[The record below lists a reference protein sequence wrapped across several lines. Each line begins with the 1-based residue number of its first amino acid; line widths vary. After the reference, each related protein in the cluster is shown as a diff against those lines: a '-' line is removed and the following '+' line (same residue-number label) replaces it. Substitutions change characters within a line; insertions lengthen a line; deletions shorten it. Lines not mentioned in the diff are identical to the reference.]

1 MFVSVIGY
9 KQYLSK
15 TFNNFN
21 NMSKSEVFMFPDSYN
36 NGGNNGSSIDPALLL
51 LLNNNGGFGGGN
63 FMWVIFL
70 FFLYPLLRN
79 GGLFGNGGMFG
90 GGGNGPDCASYV
102 SNLANNQ
109 TGRELLAQAIQGNR
123 DAISNLSNMLGCQI
137 GDIQTVLSNI
147 MTKVSDISCQTQLS
161 AQQVINSIQSG
172 NAGLASQLASCC
184 CDLKGAIKDVAIG
197 TERGFASVAFETQRQ
212 TCDIEKAIA
221 ASTAQIVA
229 GQKDA
234 EMREVTRENAA
245 LREKVSD
252 LKFQVSQEHQTAA
265 VAGMI
270 NQAVTPLAQEL
281 ASLKCKLPETVTL
294 PYSCATAVPTNSLY
308 GLGAFGLGWNNPCAG
323 QIWG

>member
-1 MFVSVIGY
+1 
-9 KQYLSK
+9 
-15 TFNNFN
+15 
-21 NMSKSEVFMFPDSYN
+21 MFPDSYN
-36 NGGNNGSSIDPALLL
+36 NGGNNGSNIDPALLL

-63 FMWVIFL
+63 FMWIIFL
-70 FFLYPLLRN
+70 FFLYPLLR
-79 GGLFGNGGMFG
+79 GTGMFGNGGMFG
-90 GGGNGPDCASYV
+90 GGGSNGDCVGYV

-197 TERGFASVAFETQRQ
+197 TERGFSSLAYENAQGRCEIKQ
-212 TCDIEKAIA
+212 AIA
-221 ASTAQIVA
+221 DATQKIVA

-234 EMREVTRENAA
+234 EMREITRENSA
-245 LREKVSD
+245 LHEKVSD

-265 VAGMI
+265 FSQMLG
-270 NQAVTPLAQEL
+270 QAVAPIMK
-281 ASLKCKLPETVTL
+281 SLNDFDNRLGKIECNQPEVAKV
-294 PYSCATAVPTNSLY
+294 PYVPAAGNFVPVNY
-308 GLGAFGLGWNNPCAG
+308 GLNIDPYCGC
-323 QIWG
+323 

>member
-1 MFVSVIGY
+1 
-9 KQYLSK
+9 
-15 TFNNFN
+15 
-21 NMSKSEVFMFPDSYN
+21 MSKSEVFMFPDGYGRQ
-36 NGGNNGSSIDPALLL
+36 GGSNSSIDPALLL

-63 FMWVIFL
+63 FMWIIFL

-90 GGGNGPDCASYV
+90 GGGCGNDCTSYV

-123 DAISNLSNMLGCQI
+123 DAIGNLSNMLGCQI
-137 GDIQTVLSNI
+137 GDIQTVLSQI
-147 MTKVSDISCQTQLS
+147 MTKVSDLGCQTKLS
-161 AQQVINSIQSG
+161 AYQVINSIQSG

-197 TERGFASVAFETQRQ
+197 TERGFSSLAYENAQGRCEIKQ
-212 TCDIEKAIA
+212 AIA
-221 ASTAQIVA
+221 DATQKIVA

-265 VAGMI
+265 FSQMLGQAIAPVMKSLNDFDNRLGKIECNQPEVAK
-270 NQAVTPLAQEL
+270 V
-281 ASLKCKLPETVTL
+281 
-294 PYSCATAVPTNSLY
+294 PYVPAAGNFVPVNY
-308 GLGAFGLGWNNPCAG
+308 GLNIDPYCGC
-323 QIWG
+323 

>member
-1 MFVSVIGY
+1 
-9 KQYLSK
+9 
-15 TFNNFN
+15 
-21 NMSKSEVFMFPDSYN
+21 MSKSEVFMFPDSFN
-36 NGGNNGSSIDPALLL
+36 RTSGNGSSIDPALLL

-63 FMWVIFL
+63 FMWIIFL

-79 GGLFGNGGMFG
+79 GGLFGGNGMFG
-90 GGGNGPDCASYV
+90 GGGNGNDCVGYV

-123 DAISNLSNMLGCQI
+123 DAISNLSSMLGCQI
-137 GDIQTVLSNI
+137 GDIQTVLGQI
-147 MTKVSDISCQTQLS
+147 MSKVGDMACETKLS

-197 TERGFASVAFETQRQ
+197 TERGFANVAFETQRQ

-270 NQAVTPLAQEL
+270 SQAVTPIAQEL

-294 PYSCATAVPTNSLY
+294 PYSCATAVPTNLLY
-308 GLGAFGLGWNNPCAG
+308 GQLGVGLGLAPFANNCCVNSL
-323 QIWG
+323 WG

>member
-1 MFVSVIGY
+1 
-9 KQYLSK
+9 
-15 TFNNFN
+15 
-21 NMSKSEVFMFPDSYN
+21 MSKSEVFMFPDGYGRQ
-36 NGGNNGSSIDPALLL
+36 GGSNSSIDPALLL

-63 FMWVIFL
+63 FMWIIFL

-90 GGGNGPDCASYV
+90 GGGCGNDCTSYV

-123 DAISNLSNMLGCQI
+123 DAISNLSSMLGCQI
-137 GDIQTVLSNI
+137 GDVQTVLSQI
-147 MTKVSDISCQTQLS
+147 MTKVSDLGCQTQLS

-197 TERGFASVAFETQRQ
+197 TERGFSTLAYENAQGRCEIKQ
-212 TCDIEKAIA
+212 AIA
-221 ASTAQIVA
+221 DATQQIVA

-234 EMREVTRENAA
+234 EMRELNREIAA
-245 LREKVSD
+245 LREQKSD

-265 VAGMI
+265 FSQMLGQAIAPVMKSLNDFDNRLGKIECNQPEVAK
-270 NQAVTPLAQEL
+270 V
-281 ASLKCKLPETVTL
+281 
-294 PYSCATAVPTNSLY
+294 PYIPAAGNFVPVNY
-308 GLGAFGLGWNNPCAG
+308 GIPIDPYCGC
-323 QIWG
+323 

>member
-1 MFVSVIGY
+1 
-9 KQYLSK
+9 
-15 TFNNFN
+15 
-21 NMSKSEVFMFPDSYN
+21 MSKSEVFMFPDGYGRASGTN
-36 NGGNNGSSIDPALLL
+36 SSIDPALLL

-63 FMWVIFL
+63 FMWIIFL

-90 GGGNGPDCASYV
+90 GGGCGNDCTSYV

-123 DAISNLSNMLGCQI
+123 DAISNLSSMLGCQI
-137 GDIQTVLSNI
+137 GDVQTVLSQI
-147 MTKVSDISCQTQLS
+147 MTKVSDLGCQTQLS

-197 TERGFASVAFETQRQ
+197 TERGFSTLAYENAQGRCEIKQ
-212 TCDIEKAIA
+212 AIA
-221 ASTAQIVA
+221 DATQQIVA

-234 EMREVTRENAA
+234 EMRELNREIAA
-245 LREKVSD
+245 LREQKSD

-265 VAGMI
+265 FSQMLGQAIAPVMKSLNDFDNRLGKIECNQPEVAK
-270 NQAVTPLAQEL
+270 V
-281 ASLKCKLPETVTL
+281 
-294 PYSCATAVPTNSLY
+294 PYIPAAGNFVPVNY
-308 GLGAFGLGWNNPCAG
+308 GIPIDPYCGC
-323 QIWG
+323 

>member
-1 MFVSVIGY
+1 
-9 KQYLSK
+9 
-15 TFNNFN
+15 
-21 NMSKSEVFMFPDSYN
+21 MSKSEVFMFPDGYGNS
-36 NGGNNGSSIDPALLL
+36 GNNNSSIDPALLL

-63 FMWVIFL
+63 FMWVLFL
-70 FFLYPLLRN
+70 FFLWPLLRN
-79 GGLFGNGGMFG
+79 GGMFGNGGLFG
-90 GGGNGPDCASYV
+90 GGGNGCDCTSYV

-123 DAISNLSNMLGCQI
+123 DAIGNLSNMLGCQI
-137 GDIQTVLSNI
+137 GDIQTVLGQI
-147 MTKVSDISCQTQLS
+147 MSKVGDMSCETKLS

-172 NAGLASQLASCC
+172 NAALASQLASCC
-184 CDLKGAIKDVAIG
+184 CDIKGAIKDVAIG
-197 TERGFASVAFETQRQ
+197 QERGFASVAYETQRQ

-229 GQKDA
+229 GQKEA
-234 EMREVTRENAA
+234 EMREITRENAA

-270 NQAVTPLAQEL
+270 NQAVTPLAQEI

-294 PYSCATAVPTNSLY
+294 PYSCATAVPTAAVY
-308 GLGAFGLGWNNPCAG
+308 GLNPYGIPFGGNCTG

>member
-1 MFVSVIGY
+1 
-9 KQYLSK
+9 
-15 TFNNFN
+15 
-21 NMSKSEVFMFPDSYN
+21 MSKSEVFMFPDSYN
-36 NGGNNGSSIDPALLL
+36 NHGGNNSSIDPALLL

-63 FMWVIFL
+63 FLWIIFL
-70 FFLYPLLRN
+70 FFLYPLMRN
-79 GGLFGNGGMFG
+79 GGMFGNGGLFG
-90 GGGNGPDCASYV
+90 GGGNGSDCASYV

-161 AQQVINSIQSG
+161 AQQVINSIQAG
-172 NAGLASQLASCC
+172 NAGLASQLAACC

-197 TERGFASVAFETQRQ
+197 TERGFSSLAYENAQGRCEIKQ
-212 TCDIEKAIA
+212 AIA
-221 ASTAQIVA
+221 DATQQIVA
-229 GQKDA
+229 GQKEA

-270 NQAVTPLAQEL
+270 SQAVTPIAQEL

-294 PYSCATAVPTNSLY
+294 PFSCATAVPTTSLY
-308 GLGAFGLGWNNPCAG
+308 GVNPFGLGWAGNCAG
-323 QIWG
+323 QLWG

>member
-1 MFVSVIGY
+1 
-9 KQYLSK
+9 
-15 TFNNFN
+15 
-21 NMSKSEVFMFPDSYN
+21 MSKSEVFMFPDGYGRQ
-36 NGGNNGSSIDPALLL
+36 GGSNSSIDPALLL

-63 FMWVIFL
+63 FMWIIFL

-90 GGGNGPDCASYV
+90 GGGCGNDCTSYV

-123 DAISNLSNMLGCQI
+123 DAIGNLSSMLGCQI
-137 GDIQTVLSNI
+137 GDVQTVLSQI
-147 MTKVSDISCQTQLS
+147 MTKVSDLGCQTQLS

-197 TERGFASVAFETQRQ
+197 TERGFSSLAYENAQGRCEIKQ
-212 TCDIEKAIA
+212 AIA
-221 ASTAQIVA
+221 DATQQIVA

-265 VAGMI
+265 LSQMLGQAIAPVMKSLNDFDNRLGKIECNQPEVAKVPYIPAAGNFLPI
-270 NQAVTPLAQEL
+270 NYGI
-281 ASLKCKLPETVTL
+281 SID
-294 PYSCATAVPTNSLY
+294 PYC
-308 GLGAFGLGWNNPCAG
+308 GC
-323 QIWG
+323 

>member
-1 MFVSVIGY
+1 
-9 KQYLSK
+9 
-15 TFNNFN
+15 
-21 NMSKSEVFMFPDSYN
+21 MSKSEVFMFPDSYN

-109 TGRELLAQAIQGNR
+109 TGRELLAQAIHGNR

-137 GDIQTVLSNI
+137 GDIQTVLGNI
-147 MTKVSDISCQTQLS
+147 MAKVSDISCQTQLS

-184 CDLKGAIKDVAIG
+184 CDIKGAIKDVAIG
-197 TERGFASVAFETQRQ
+197 TERGFSSLAYENAQGRCEIKQ
-212 TCDIEKAIA
+212 AIA
-221 ASTAQIVA
+221 DATAQIVA

-270 NQAVTPLAQEL
+270 NQAVTPIAQEL

-308 GLGAFGLGWNNPCAG
+308 GLGTFGLGWNNPCTG

>member
-1 MFVSVIGY
+1 
-9 KQYLSK
+9 
-15 TFNNFN
+15 
-21 NMSKSEVFMFPDSYN
+21 MFPDGY
-36 NGGNNGSSIDPALLL
+36 GNSSGNTSSIDPALLL

-63 FMWVIFL
+63 FMWIIFL

-79 GGLFGNGGMFG
+79 GGMFGNNGMFG
-90 GGGNGPDCASYV
+90 GGGDCCDTTQFV

-109 TGRELLAQAIQGNR
+109 TGRELLAQGIQGNR
-123 DAISNLSNMLGCQI
+123 DAIDSLASMLGCKI
-137 GDIQTVLSNI
+137 GDVQTVLSQI
-147 MTKVSDISCQTQLS
+147 MSKVGDLGCQTQLS

-172 NAGLASQLASCC
+172 NANLASQLASCC

-197 TERGFASVAFETQRQ
+197 TERGFASVAYETQKQ

-221 ASTAQIVA
+221 TSTAQIVA

-234 EMREVTRENAA
+234 E
-245 LREKVSD
+245 LRELNREIASLREQKSD

-270 NQAVTPLAQEL
+270 NQAVTPIAQEL

-308 GLGAFGLGWNNPCAG
+308 GVAPFGFGWGNWNNCSYG
-323 QIWG
+323 NSLWG

>member
-1 MFVSVIGY
+1 
-9 KQYLSK
+9 
-15 TFNNFN
+15 
-21 NMSKSEVFMFPDSYN
+21 MSKSEVFMFPDGYGRQAGSN
-36 NGGNNGSSIDPALLL
+36 SSIDPALLL

-63 FMWVIFL
+63 FMWIIFL

-90 GGGNGPDCASYV
+90 GGGCGNDCTSYV

-123 DAISNLSNMLGCQI
+123 NAIGNLSSMLGCQI
-137 GDIQTVLSNI
+137 GDVQTVLSQI
-147 MTKVSDISCQTQLS
+147 MTKVSDLGCQTQLS

-197 TERGFASVAFETQRQ
+197 TERGFSSLAYENAQGRCEIKQ
-212 TCDIEKAIA
+212 AIA
-221 ASTAQIVA
+221 DATQKIVA

-234 EMREVTRENAA
+234 EMREITRENSA

-265 VAGMI
+265 FSQMLGQAIAPVMKSLNDFDNRLGKIECNQPEVAK
-270 NQAVTPLAQEL
+270 V
-281 ASLKCKLPETVTL
+281 
-294 PYSCATAVPTNSLY
+294 PYVPAAGNFVPVNY
-308 GLGAFGLGWNNPCAG
+308 GIPIDPYCGC
-323 QIWG
+323 